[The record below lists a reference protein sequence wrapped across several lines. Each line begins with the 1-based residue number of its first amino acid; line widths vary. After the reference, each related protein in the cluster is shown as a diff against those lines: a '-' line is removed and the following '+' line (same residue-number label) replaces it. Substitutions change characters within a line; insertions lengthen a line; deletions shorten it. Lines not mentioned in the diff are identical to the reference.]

1 MVDLYNARLGQNC
14 TWLAQLCKSA
24 KHFDWKF
31 RSEAQVCWPKIWA
44 CGLHVMVADL
54 VVIPGVETGVEPP
67 EGVLD
72 GRRGILE
79 VPNRGVADL
88 A

>member
-1 MVDLYNARLGQNC
+1 
-14 TWLAQLCKSA
+14 
-24 KHFDWKF
+24 
-31 RSEAQVCWPKIWA
+31 
-44 CGLHVMVADL
+44 MVADL